1 MVRRDEPQPCT
12 LDLSMCRVRVLS
24 DMPVSMC
31 VFVCVLRR
39 AVGTVVQHMYRDE
52 YMPPGMVAPYQV
64 KLDGEKKLIYAPVDD
79 DTYIR
84 AID

>member
-1 MVRRDEPQPCT
+1 MVRRNEPQPCT

-64 KLDGEKKLIYAPVDD
+64 KLDDGNLIYAPADD
-79 DTYIR
+79 NEVIK
-84 AID
+84 AA